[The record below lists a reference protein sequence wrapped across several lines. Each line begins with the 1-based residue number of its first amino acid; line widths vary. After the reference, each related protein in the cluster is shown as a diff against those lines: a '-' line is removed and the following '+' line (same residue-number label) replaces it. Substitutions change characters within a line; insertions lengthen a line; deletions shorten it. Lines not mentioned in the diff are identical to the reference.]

1 MPISPYR
8 NVVPNSQLSTRPA
21 SILINYLHTPPP
33 IQQKVRVNIRL
44 GEGEVKS
51 YFYTTRSRSF
61 VGDYELGSSE
71 NKTKKKQATSHWL
84 FLAQTIGSF
93 GGDLAMAS

>member
-1 MPISPYR
+1 M
-8 NVVPNSQLSTRPA
+8 
-21 SILINYLHTPPP
+21 
-33 IQQKVRVNIRL
+33 
-44 GEGEVKS
+44 KS

-71 NKTKKKQATSHWL
+71 NKSKKKKQATSHWL

-93 GGDLAMAS
+93 GGDLAMASSLVRMAYKH

>member
-1 MPISPYR
+1 M
-8 NVVPNSQLSTRPA
+8 
-21 SILINYLHTPPP
+21 
-33 IQQKVRVNIRL
+33 
-44 GEGEVKS
+44 KS
-51 YFYTTRSRSF
+51 YFYTTRSRSL